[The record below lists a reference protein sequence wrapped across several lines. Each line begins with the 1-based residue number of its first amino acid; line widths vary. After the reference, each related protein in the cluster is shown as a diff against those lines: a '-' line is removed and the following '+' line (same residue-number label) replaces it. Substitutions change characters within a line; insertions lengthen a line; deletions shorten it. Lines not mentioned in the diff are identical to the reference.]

1 MSTFLVNCAG
11 KPFPSKINSSDK
23 QNTVCFINMAD
34 NYFTL
39 GNIDDI
45 LCQALTTK

>member
-1 MSTFLVNCAG
+1 MSTFLVNCAR
-11 KPFPSKINSSDK
+11 KPFPSKINS
-23 QNTVCFINMAD
+23 INMAD
-34 NYFTL
+34 NYFTF